1 MDFLGV
7 VLLLGLTSEIF
18 GSRIADSESLWAS
31 IFLWLLAF
39 IPALTF
45 VVFRVVQFTRLP
57 RISRWWPSLGLG
69 FLVAVFQL
77 ALILSTYT
85 E

>member
-1 MDFLGV
+1 MDSLAV

-18 GSRIADSESLWAS
+18 GPSLADSESLWAS
-31 IFLWLLAF
+31 TFLWFLAF

-45 VVFRVVQFTRLP
+45 LVFRSVQFNSFP
-57 RISRWWPSLGLG
+57 RISGWWPSLGLG
-69 FLVAVFQL
+69 FLVAVFQF
-77 ALILSTYT
+77 ALIVSTHT